1 VKLTLG
7 KLQECLPRKE
17 FEELISHAFLKQN
30 GVSLKY
36 MLDFGSN
43 PIKRQLVHSAQF
55 LHQELPTRL
64 AHRVAELEN
73 LPYGLGEQP
82 KVREVRIGTVCW
94 GPHILR
100 GNSVRL

>member
-1 VKLTLG
+1 MVSPGTAASAANAVKLTLG

-17 FEELISHAFLKQN
+17 FEELISHAFHKQN

-55 LHQELPTRL
+55 LTPRITYTLGTSSC
-64 AHRVAELEN
+64 RVR
-73 LPYGLGEQP
+73 
-82 KVREVRIGTVCW
+82 KFTVRPW
-94 GPHILR
+94 
-100 GNSVRL
+100 